1 MAQHSVKVICVQFE
15 PQYKQISK
23 NIAFVSKLLSKYTKE
38 DKIDIIIFPET
49 ALTGYIFDNKEDIL
63 PYTSPYDS
71 GETFEFCSSLSK
83 RLNCYVFM
91 GYPEK
96 TENNTLYNSA
106 MITNP
111 KGESLPSYRK
121 SFLYDDDKRWSSEGN
136 GFGYMEITTHSG
148 KEIKL
153 GIGICM
159 DINPY
164 EFKSPWEKMEFGTHC
179 KEKDVDIIVF
189 LTNWTDYE
197 KYEDKSK
204 KAIYESINYWLC
216 RLEPI
221 YKQKKNVYLCCADR
235 TGLEKGTHFLGCSC
249 IVKLTPRAELVNYLD
264 KTTQGIICEEL
275 KLE

>member
-1 MAQHSVKVICVQFE
+1 M
-15 PQYKQISK
+15 
-23 NIAFVSKLLSKYTKE
+23 
-38 DKIDIIIFPET
+38 
-49 ALTGYIFDNKEDIL
+49 
-63 PYTSPYDS
+63 
-71 GETFEFCSSLSK
+71 
-83 RLNCYVFM
+83 
-91 GYPEK
+91 
-96 TENNTLYNSA
+96 
-106 MITNP
+106 
-111 KGESLPSYRK
+111 
-121 SFLYDDDKRWSSEGN
+121 
-136 GFGYMEITTHSG
+136 
-148 KEIKL
+148 
-153 GIGICM
+153 
-159 DINPY
+159 
-164 EFKSPWEKMEFGTHC
+164 
-179 KEKDVDIIVF
+179 F